1 MIALARC
8 LFGRL
13 RGIRPLY
20 RRGHKQAT
28 AGWPAHWHHFRR
40 DPAAAVLAHLRTST
54 QAGKKRAKLNAVKHG
69 TRAATLVLLDEGAEA
84 LDDRKAAWTAR
95 LGSVAIMRYTGML
108 KVCWTLVRASAAGT
122 WTMFPGP
129 SGDNSEVL

>member
-1 MIALARC
+1 MTVSAAKLEAN
-8 LFGRL
+8 
-13 RGIRPLY
+13 
-20 RRGHKQAT
+20 RRNAMRSCG
-28 AGWPAHWHHFRR
+28 P
-40 DPAAAVLAHLRTST
+40 RTES
-54 QAGKKRAKLNAVKHG
+54 GKSVAKLNAVKHG

-95 LGSVAIMRYTGML
+95 LGSVAIMRYTGVL

-129 SGDNSEVL
+129 